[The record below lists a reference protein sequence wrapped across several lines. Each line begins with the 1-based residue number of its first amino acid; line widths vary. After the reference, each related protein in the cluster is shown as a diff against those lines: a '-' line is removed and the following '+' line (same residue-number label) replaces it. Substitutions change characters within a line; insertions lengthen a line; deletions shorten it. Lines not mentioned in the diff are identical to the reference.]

1 MAQNNNPWQ
10 GYYQPNSSIFASA
23 GKGESRIGNWFD
35 KTFSQPTPVSQDG
48 SWDWGK
54 PNPVTNPDP
63 TAMFNGGGFPQGDFK
78 FGSMTQNLNNALGK
92 QPPTAPAFGSPYAN
106 GDGSP
111 NGYVQPLTPTQP
123 SSVGAVGNNLQ
134 QQGADFY
141 ALRDRFENQQVSPT
155 GSGQL
160 PFTGM
165 SPSAPMAFMNTDNM
179 FNLQAPEV
187 MGVDGTPMVDVRA
200 MAKAG
205 GYDPRVEQEDYST
218 GMFGG
223 MFNDDPNS
231 GWWDEASGKDKF
243 GMGMDIVGM
252 GAGLYSMFQNQR
264 NQKGTLDVAK
274 GHLGVARDK
283 LAMQQGEFD
292 LTNKRRGVA

>member
-160 PFTGM
+160 PQAGTMDIMQALQTQPNNITASGIDLNNLTQTFTD
-165 SPSAPMAFMNTDNM
+165 AEMA
-179 FNLQAPEV
+179 NLARGEQL
-187 MGVDGTPMVDVRA
+187 GGTT
-200 MAKAG
+200 
-205 GYDPRVEQEDYST
+205 DYST

>member
-1 MAQNNNPWQ
+1 MNPNDFMSSMYR
-10 GYYQPNSSIFASA
+10 GISNFSLDNVDRRNKVGDYYNQPVKAGTFMNSDGVPSGSFMPNSNQ
-23 GKGESRIGNWFD
+23 GNMSLPTMFGGN
-35 KTFSQPTPVSQDG
+35 TPTGLFNTQQQTPTPFAPQG
-48 SWDWGK
+48 S
-54 PNPVTNPDP
+54 TQ
-63 TAMFNGGGFPQGDFK
+63 GGGYAAPASQMDFI
-78 FGSMTQNLNNALGK
+78 NLNNLFK
-92 QPPTAPAFGSPYAN
+92 PATSPYNAPLQDWGN
-106 GDGSP
+106 AYGTSGTATQAAQ
-111 NGYVQPLTPTQP
+111 QP
-123 SSVGAVGNNLQ
+123 
-134 QQGADFY
+134 
-141 ALRDRFENQQVSPT
+141 QQVSPT

-200 MAKAG
+200 RAKAG
-205 GYDPRVEQEDYST
+205 GYDPKVKQEDYST